1 MRAANARS
9 PNVEKEQKSSKSG
22 SYRYDN
28 SRKLTVILNMTYL
41 KDNFIESE
49 TKLDLTGAMKDSDCC
64 HQFLVR
70 NADVPHLFPFSASYM
85 HIN

>member
-1 MRAANARS
+1 
-9 PNVEKEQKSSKSG
+9 
-22 SYRYDN
+22 
-28 SRKLTVILNMTYL
+28 MTYL
-41 KDNFIESE
+41 IDNFIESE

-70 NADVPHLFPFSASYM
+70 NADVPHLFPFRASYM